1 MEEDKLSAMKQELL
15 KREILDKNYD
25 KEKFVDFCM
34 SLKDNGD
41 DLNFWEFEELE
52 EVIKK
57 FHNFNLAG
65 ETIIEKLEEIKV
77 DPQVLVEN
85 IEISV

>member
-1 MEEDKLSAMKQELL
+1 MEEKILAMKQDLL
-15 KREILDKNYD
+15 KSEILDKNYD
-25 KEKFVDFCM
+25 KDKFVDYCM

-52 EVIKK
+52 EVIKN
-57 FHNFNLAG
+57 FHKMNIAG
-65 ETIIEKLEEIKV
+65 ETTSEKLEEIKV
-77 DPQVLVEN
+77 DPQVVVEN